1 MSKSVFSS
9 VVPFWLIQKIAL
21 LSLISVV
28 VLFTA
33 ASCSWNP
40 FSKGDSSASVLG
52 IIKQDPNIKANTFG
66 KINAVKAINGKT
78 DPDGL
83 TNLSVVKISQ
93 VDSNTLFALTQEKGV
108 FKTSDAGKS
117 WQRIY
122 VFPVTYTEDKD
133 KVKEMEAA
141 FKRNDDIRVTN
152 FWVQFDKPN
161 TIYISAKHGDSGK
174 IFKTTDGGKTV
185 KEVYVSTGVESS
197 SVDFVV
203 IDPNTE
209 TTVYGLTSKNTLLQ
223 SLDGGETWK
232 KINDYIKDKDR
243 IIQIG
248 ILPLSKDFFTLS
260 EKNGLSTSTDGTTW
274 EKKVLTKKKEDAT
287 QPVSA
292 DTKVQQIQRKI
303 LPQTLAPFKQYQKII
318 PITNDSTEADEP
330 AIILADKEIW
340 FTSNLVGGTLTQIKN
355 LPIEGDKVQIQ
366 DIAVDP
372 VLGIQKL
379 YVASGNRLLVSDN
392 GGETWANKKLTVEGI
407 GNISRIVIDKTNPE
421 VIYLALRK

>member
-1 MSKSVFSS
+1 MSKSVF
-9 VVPFWLIQKIAL
+9 PFWLVQKIAL
-21 LSLISVV
+21 LSLVSVA

-40 FSKGDSSASVLG
+40 FSNNNVSVGILG
-52 IIKQDPNIKANTFG
+52 IIKQDPAVKANTFG

-83 TNLSVVKISQ
+83 TSLSVVKVSQ
-93 VDSNTLFALTQEKGV
+93 VDTNVLFALTQEKGV
-108 FKTSDAGKS
+108 FKTSDAGKT

-141 FKRNDDIRVTN
+141 FKRNDDIQITN

-161 TIYISAKHGDSGK
+161 TIYISAKDGNVGK

-185 KEVYVSTGVESS
+185 REVYVSTGIESS

-203 IDPNTE
+203 IDPTTE

-232 KINDYIKDKDR
+232 KINDYTKDKDR

-248 ILPLSKDFFTLS
+248 ILPLSKNFFILS
-260 EKNGLSTSTDGTTW
+260 EKNGLSTSIDGTTW
-274 EKKVLTKKKEDAT
+274 EKKVLTKKKEDAE
-287 QPVSA
+287 QPISA
-292 DTKVQQIQRKI
+292 DTKIQQIQRKI
-303 LPQTLAPFKQYQKII
+303 LPQTLPAFNQYQKII
-318 PITNDSTEADEP
+318 PIATDGLTPEEP

-340 FTSNLVGGTLTQIKN
+340 FTTNLVNGTMTQIKN
-355 LPIEGDKVQIQ
+355 LPIEGEKVQIQ

-372 VLGIQKL
+372 ILGTQKL

-392 GGETWANKKLTVEGI
+392 GGETWANKKLSVEGI
-407 GNISRIVIDKTNPE
+407 GNISRIIIDKVNPDI
-421 VIYLALRK
+421 IYLALRK